1 MRSAQSTIDRHAID
15 LVLNKA
21 GVWSIPPRPLLSPRL
36 RLAIFSCASWLSYII
51 GVCILAIWS
60 FGGDTI
66 STPVCVLTGFP
77 LVVASHLIEAFK
89 YPQR

>member
-1 MRSAQSTIDRHAID
+1 MRSSYSDTDFID
-15 LVLNKA
+15 LKQDNT
-21 GVWSIPPRPLLSPRL
+21 GVWRPSPKPLFSPRT
-36 RLAIFSCASWLSYII
+36 RLAIFAGASWLCYIF